1 MITNNIKKSIKLSNI
16 ITNIDIELIEWNDYS
31 IDFNFNIN
39 NLDVKGV
46 YKLDKFIRYS
56 VNNGILSED
65 ILKELQKELKII
77 YLDNFNL

>member
-1 MITNNIKKSIKLSNI
+1 MITNNIKKSIKLFNV
-16 ITNIDIELIEWNDYS
+16 ITNIDIDLIEWNDCS
-31 IDFNFNIN
+31 IHFNFNIN

-56 VNNGILSED
+56 VNNGILSKD

-77 YLDNFNL
+77 YLDNF